1 MPSLSD
7 LPELIGFFSYSR
19 EDDQGS
25 RGGLSDLRDAI
36 QVELSAQL
44 GRSQT
49 DFRIWQDKAAIS
61 LGTLWENEIQQ
72 GIRQSVFF
80 IPIVTPRALR
90 SHHCG
95 LEFQCS
101 WRAKLSLAAP
111 I

>member
-1 MPSLSD
+1 MPSLAD

-80 IPIVTPRALR
+80 IPIITPRAR
-90 SHHCG
+90 
-95 LEFQCS
+95 
-101 WRAKLSLAAP
+101 
-111 I
+111 